1 MNVLSM
7 KRRRVAVPIV
17 YGEEPR
23 WKQIQEVTEKTAG
36 KFIPKT
42 ERKAIVRFSFHRS
55 KVKNPTG
62 IELVDVVFHPYR
74 GQYGTTNIV
83 AVRQDD
89 EWSKTSAEIRRL
101 SRNLYLRM

>member
-7 KRRRVAVPIV
+7 KRRRMAVPIV
-17 YGEEPR
+17 YEEGPQ
-23 WKQIQEVTEKTAG
+23 WKQIQEITEKIAG
-36 KFIPKT
+36 KFVPRT
-42 ERKAIVRFSFHRS
+42 ERKATVRFSFHRS

-62 IELVDVVFHPYR
+62 IELVDVVFHPYH

-83 AVRQDD
+83 AVRQDGK
-89 EWSKTSAEIRRL
+89 WLNTSVEIRRL